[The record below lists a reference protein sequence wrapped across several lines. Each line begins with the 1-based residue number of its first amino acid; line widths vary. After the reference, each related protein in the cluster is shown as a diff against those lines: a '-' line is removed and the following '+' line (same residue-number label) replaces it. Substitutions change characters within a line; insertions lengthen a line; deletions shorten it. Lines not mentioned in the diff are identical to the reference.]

1 MSQKGSQLSLVYDLT
16 CIRLINKYNKK
27 NITMSIVKRNNL
39 VFPSLMNEILKPD
52 WFGGLE
58 NYKGTFP
65 PVNIQETETGFE
77 LELAVP
83 GRKKEDFNVEIDE
96 QILTITSETK
106 KEEEVK
112 EENYTR
118 KEFSYS
124 SFNRSFTL
132 PETVDEEGIKA
143 SYENGILR
151 FTLPKKEEA
160 LPKPK
165 RLIEIGK

>member
-1 MSQKGSQLSLVYDLT
+1 
-16 CIRLINKYNKK
+16 
-27 NITMSIVKRNNL
+27 MSIVKRNNL
-39 VFPSLMNEILKPD
+39 VFPSLMDEILKPD

-58 NYKGTFP
+58 NYKSTFP

-77 LELAVP
+77 LELSVP

-96 QILTITSETK
+96 HILTITSEAK

-112 EENYTR
+112 GENYTR

-124 SFNRSFTL
+124 SFKRAFTL
-132 PETVDEEGIKA
+132 PETVNEEGIKA
-143 SYENGILR
+143 SYENGILS

-165 RLIEIGK
+165 RMIEIGK

>member
-1 MSQKGSQLSLVYDLT
+1 
-16 CIRLINKYNKK
+16 
-27 NITMSIVKRNNL
+27 MSIVKRNNL
-39 VFPSLMNEILKPD
+39 VFPSLMDEILKPD

-58 NYKGTFP
+58 NYKSTFP

-77 LELAVP
+77 LELSVP

-96 QILTITSETK
+96 HILTITSEAK

-112 EENYTR
+112 GENYTR

-124 SFNRSFTL
+124 SFKRAFTL
-132 PETVDEEGIKA
+132 PETVNEEGIKA
-143 SYENGILR
+143 SYENGILS

>member
-1 MSQKGSQLSLVYDLT
+1 
-16 CIRLINKYNKK
+16 
-27 NITMSIVKRNNL
+27 MSIVKRNNL
-39 VFPSLMNEILKPD
+39 VFPALMNEILKPD

-58 NYKGTFP
+58 NYKDTFP
-65 PVNIQETETGFE
+65 PVNIRENETSFE
-77 LELAVP
+77 LELSVP
-83 GRKKEDFNVEIDE
+83 GRKKEDFNIEMDE
-96 QILTITSETK
+96 QVLTITSETK

-112 EENYTR
+112 EASYTR

-124 SFNRSFTL
+124 SFKRSFTL
-132 PETVDEEGIKA
+132 PDIVNEEGIKA

-151 FTLPKKEEA
+151 FSLPKKEEA